1 MTNNKKKLAFTKK
14 NYTLMLIGIGLLVL
28 GFTVMSLD
36 NQPHG
41 FGVLG
46 LTVGPIIVMAG
57 FITQFFA
64 IFAKSKDVKEQ

>member
-57 FITQFFA
+57 FITEFFA

>member
-57 FITQFFA
+57 FITEFFA
-64 IFAKSKDVKEQ
+64 IFAKSKDVDEQ